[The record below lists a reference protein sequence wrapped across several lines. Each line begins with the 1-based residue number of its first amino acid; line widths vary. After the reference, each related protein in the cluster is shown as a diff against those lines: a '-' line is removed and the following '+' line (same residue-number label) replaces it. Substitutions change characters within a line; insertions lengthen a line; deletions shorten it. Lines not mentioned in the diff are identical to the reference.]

1 MNRSDLTAASSRD
14 PRAVSPAAPLA
25 GIYAFEGL
33 TPVVDPTAWIHPTA
47 VLIGD
52 VIVEADCYVGPGAVM
67 RGDFGRIVLMRGANL
82 QDNCVVHSRPDI
94 DCVMEEDSH
103 IGHGAIIHACHIG
116 RDTLIGM
123 NAVVMD
129 LARVGEQ
136 TIVAAMSFVKIGAAV
151 PPRMLVAGIPAREV
165 RALTPADLERKQ
177 AGTRMYQELARR
189 CHAGLRPAAPL
200 TTVEPDRVRSAWPGY
215 GY

>member
-136 TIVAAMSFVKIGAAV
+136 TIVAAMSFVKIGAQI
-151 PPRMLVAGIPAREV
+151 PPRVLVAGVPAKVVRELSEQDIAGKA
-165 RALTPADLERKQ
+165 RGTAL
-177 AGTRMYQELARR
+177 YVELAQR
-189 CHAGLRPAAPL
+189 CLAGERP
-200 TTVEPDRVRSAWPGY
+200 VEPLVVADPQRLATRTRWVR
-215 GY
+215 